1 LNKRPTAT
9 PDMFY
14 KKGDLL
20 DENED
25 EEIGEVLEGEKID
38 EKQRI
43 KEK

>member
-1 LNKRPTAT
+1 
-9 PDMFY
+9 MFY

>member
-1 LNKRPTAT
+1 
-9 PDMFY
+9 MFY

-38 EKQRI
+38 EKLRI

>member
-1 LNKRPTAT
+1 
-9 PDMFY
+9 MFY

-38 EKQRI
+38 EMLRI